1 MVVKVY
7 GPTYGSPKRV
17 LVCLFEKEIEFEA
30 VDIDLFK
37 GEHKK
42 PDFLKLQVQF
52 HYHTIYFTGFQNFT
66 KTIYFA
72 CIIYTNFS

>member
-7 GPTYGSPKRV
+7 GPAYGSPKRV
-17 LVCLFEKEIEFEA
+17 LVCLFEKEVEFEA

-37 GEHKK
+37 GEHKQ

-52 HYHTIYFTGFQNFT
+52 FFFFSFNF
-66 KTIYFA
+66 IQLNQLF
-72 CIIYTNFS
+72 IFHV

>member
-52 HYHTIYFTGFQNFT
+52 HTITQFTLLGFRILLKQF
-66 KTIYFA
+66 ILHV
-72 CIIYTNFS
+72 